1 MNTKTA
7 ANKNVPTANFFEIDF
22 NRVDLG
28 EFYTKFVSNSFT
40 LSLAVR
46 LQSLSR
52 LLQGKKKL
60 SKQKL

>member
-1 MNTKTA
+1 MNTRRA
-7 ANKNVPTANFFEIDF
+7 ANKNVPTVNFFERDF

-28 EFYTKFVSNSFT
+28 EFYTKFVSNSLT

-52 LLQGKKKL
+52 LLQGKNKL